1 MKTILSKL
9 CRAIKKL
16 FLWFVIRSL
25 QIHINDQQLAIN
37 YLKDSSVK
45 ADVESALSHNW
56 KKLENLEE
64 KYFAL

>member
-9 CRAIKKL
+9 GRSVKKS

-25 QIHINDQQLAIN
+25 QIHIDDQQKAIN

>member
-25 QIHINDQQLAIN
+25 QIHINDQQAAVN
-37 YLKDSSVK
+37 YLNDSSVK
-45 ADVESALSHNW
+45 ANVEEALSQNW
-56 KKLENLEE
+56 KKLETLEKE
-64 KYFAL
+64 YFAI

>member
-9 CRAIKKL
+9 GRAVKKS

-25 QIHINDQQLAIN
+25 QIHINDQQAAVN
-37 YLKDSSVK
+37 YLQDSCVK
-45 ADVESALSHNW
+45 ADVENALSHNW

>member
-9 CRAIKKL
+9 GLTIKKS

-37 YLKDSSVK
+37 YLKDSCVK

>member
-9 CRAIKKL
+9 CRVIKKL

-25 QIHINDQQLAIN
+25 QIHINDQQAAIN
-37 YLKDSSVK
+37 YLKESSVK
-45 ADVESALSHNW
+45 ANVEEALSHNW

>member
-37 YLKDSSVK
+37 YLNDSSVK
-45 ADVESALSHNW
+45 ANVEEALSQNW
-56 KKLENLEE
+56 EKLETLEKE
-64 KYFAL
+64 YFVI

>member
-1 MKTILSKL
+1 MKPILSKL
-9 CRAIKKL
+9 GRAIKKS

-25 QIHINDQQLAIN
+25 QIHIDDQQKAIN

-45 ADVESALSHNW
+45 ADVEAALSHNW

>member
-45 ADVESALSHNW
+45 TNVEEALSQNW
-56 KKLENLEE
+56 EKLETLEKE
-64 KYFAL
+64 YFVI

>member
-9 CRAIKKL
+9 GRSVKKS

-25 QIHINDQQLAIN
+25 QIHIDDQQKAIN

-56 KKLENLEE
+56 KKLETLEE